1 VRANK
6 NKKQSLWLGAVM
18 WLLLL
23 SGCLPVNR
31 SPYQNKK
38 YYRQTKAAIDR
49 LPAPVYSPDTVRV
62 GWAKVNITPT
72 AKAPLAG
79 YGKRKGK
86 NLTSIHDSIYV
97 RAFVFKNKTRKVAF
111 VSLDLLIVPMSVT
124 AALEKALP
132 RIGFARNQTYLTAT
146 HAHSSLGG
154 WAKKPAG
161 YLMAGKYSPAIVE
174 HLTTAILKAIKEAE
188 AAAAPAQLG
197 FAAVPADLFVSNRL
211 LGASA
216 TRDTL
221 LRLVKIRK
229 RTGEKALLFTYA
241 AHATCLPASE
251 LTLSGDYP
259 AALVQALEKKEVVS
273 FAAFAAGGVAS
284 HSPAAVGSGYEK
296 VNHMVKGLSLI
307 IQKHINQIPLAYAF
321 KLQALTV
328 PLYLRKPHWRI
339 AQNWRLPPAL
349 FYLVFGNYP
358 ATLSALRLGNILFLG
373 TPCDFS
379 GELALE
385 LQRQIPAGAENLLVT
400 SFNGGYI
407 GYITPDKYYNL
418 KKYETRDMNLF
429 GPYNGAYL
437 SEMMQL
443 LLQKL

>member
-1 VRANK
+1 MRANK

-97 RAFVFKNKTRKVAF
+97 RAFVFIYKTRKVAF

-132 RIGFARNQTYLTAT
+132 QIGFVRNQTYLTAT
-146 HAHSSLGG
+146 HSHSSLGG

-161 YLMAGKYSPAIVE
+161 FLMAGRYSSQIVVD
-174 HLTTAILKAIKEAE
+174 LTAAILKAIQKAE
-188 AAAAPAQLG
+188 LASRPAQIG
-197 FAAVPADLFVSNRL
+197 FSAVEAGTLISNRL
-211 LGASA
+211 VGSA
-216 TRDTL
+216 GIRDTK
-221 LRLVKIRK
+221 LRLLKIK
-229 RTGEKALLFTYA
+229 QVTGEVGLLVTYA
-241 AHATCLPASE
+241 AHATCLPAAE

-259 AALVQALEKKEVVS
+259 AALVQNLEKEKIAS
-273 FAAFAAGGVAS
+273 FAAFSAGGVAS
-284 HSPAAVGSGYEK
+284 HAPAAAGASYEK
-296 VNHMVKGLSLI
+296 VNNMATGLSQI
-307 IQKHINQIPLAYAF
+307 IRQNINQIPIAYAF
-321 KLQALTV
+321 KLQALSV

-339 AQNWRLPPAL
+339 TENWRLHPAL
-349 FYLVFGNYP
+349 FYLVFGKYP
-358 ATLSALRLGNILFLG
+358 ASLSALRLGNILFVG

-385 LQRQIPAGAENLLVT
+385 LQRQIPAGADKLVVT

-443 LLQKL
+443 LIQKL